1 MIYSATGES
10 IEGLGQAVFWARS
23 EKGVESSQSLNSK
36 LIGSRL
42 EILGGYSVVGRLVS
56 VFCSS
61 GIYR

>member
-42 EILGGYSVVGRLVS
+42 EILGGYSVVGR
-56 VFCSS
+56 
-61 GIYR
+61 